1 MAEAAAA
8 QGAMIDLTAEDGHSL
23 SAYAVEPAGPPR
35 GGLVVVQ
42 EVFGVNH
49 HIKAVADGFAGQ
61 GYTVIA
67 PALFDRAERGVALG
81 YGEADLA
88 RGRALRTGIGW
99 DEPIL
104 DVGAAM
110 ARAAAA
116 GPVAVIGYCWGGSVA
131 FLAACRLRPAAAV
144 CYYGGQIIQF
154 KGETPV
160 CPVQMHFG
168 ARDPIIPPD
177 DTAAI
182 RLAQPD
188 AQIHVYEDAGHG
200 FNCTERPDYHADCSA
215 LALHRTLA
223 FLERHVG

>member
-1 MAEAAAA
+1 MADPAATRS
-8 QGAMIDLTAEDGHSL
+8 GPVSLTAEDGHSL
-23 SAYAVEPAGPPR
+23 SAYTVGPTESPR
-35 GGLVVVQ
+35 GGLVILQ
-42 EVFGVNH
+42 EVFGVNG
-49 HIKAVADGFAGQ
+49 HIRAVADGFAEH
-61 GYTVIA
+61 GYAVIA
-67 PALFDRAERGVALG
+67 PALFDRAERGVELG

-88 RGRALRTGIGW
+88 RGRSLRTGIGW
-99 DEPIL
+99 DGPVR
-104 DVGAAM
+104 DVAAAM
-110 ARAAAA
+110 DHVAVD

-131 FLAACRLRPAAAV
+131 FLAACRLKPAAAV

-154 KGETPV
+154 KGETPA

-177 DTAAI
+177 DAAAI

-200 FNCTERPDYHADCSA
+200 FNCTERPDYNADCSA

-223 FLERHVG
+223 FLSRQVG